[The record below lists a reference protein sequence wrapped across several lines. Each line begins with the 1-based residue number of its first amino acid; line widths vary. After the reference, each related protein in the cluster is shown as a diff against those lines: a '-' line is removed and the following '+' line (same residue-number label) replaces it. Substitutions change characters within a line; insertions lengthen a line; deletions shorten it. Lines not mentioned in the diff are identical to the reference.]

1 MAGTQWGH
9 GTYIDQATFANQ
21 GTKWDTITEITLND
35 TSLDALSAGSA
46 AVGKSG
52 SAVRSLQD
60 SVTAIKQR
68 THKIIS
74 SYANK
79 RIEFH
84 DQYKCAGIRYKCL

>member
-9 GTYIDQATFANQ
+9 GTYIDPATFASQ
-21 GTKWDTITEITLND
+21 GTKWDTRTEITSTD
-35 TSLDALSAGSA
+35 KSLPAPSTGAI
-46 AVGKSG
+46 AVGRTG